1 MPVNDKL
8 KRLGVGRTTK
18 RFVGKSPVD
27 KVVTETI
34 EKTPVKRLSEVEQFK
49 KELDNISKRAELIK
63 AAEDEMERIEEE
75 RQHKKRVDFIN
86 KTLTTPFSQGKEV
99 DFESVKQKSVDEYLP
114 KINIPEQID
123 YPEPFESE
131 PALNRELSE
140 FKTKINEHLRK
151 MGFAGSGGGGAEKLA
166 DLTDINSSA
175 LVDGKFLKFQS
186 STGQFVGSDPTTDP
200 DNVLLEDG
208 TGSLVLD
215 TSDDDGD
222 DIVYEDGTG
231 DFLLVLASHGIELKD
246 HFTFSN

>member
-140 FKTKINEHLRK
+140 FKIKINEHLRK

>member
-86 KTLTTPFSQGKEV
+86 KTLTTPFTQGKEV
-99 DFESVKQKSVDEYLP
+99 DFESVKQKTVEEYLP

-140 FKTKINEHLRK
+140 FKIKINEHLRK

>member
-49 KELDNISKRAELIK
+49 KELDNIAKRAGLIK

-86 KTLTTPFSQGKEV
+86 KTLTTPFTQGKEV
-99 DFESVKQKSVDEYLP
+99 DFESVKQKTVEEYLP

>member
-1 MPVNDKL
+1 
-8 KRLGVGRTTK
+8 
-18 RFVGKSPVD
+18 
-27 KVVTETI
+27 
-34 EKTPVKRLSEVEQFK
+34 
-49 KELDNISKRAELIK
+49 
-63 AAEDEMERIEEE
+63 
-75 RQHKKRVDFIN
+75 
-86 KTLTTPFSQGKEV
+86 
-99 DFESVKQKSVDEYLP
+99 
-114 KINIPEQID
+114 
-123 YPEPFESE
+123 
-131 PALNRELSE
+131 
-140 FKTKINEHLRK
+140 

-231 DFLLVLASHGIELKD
+231 DIHLVLA
-246 HFTFSN
+246 

>member
-86 KTLTTPFSQGKEV
+86 KTLTTPFTQGKEV
-99 DFESVKQKSVDEYLP
+99 DFESVKQKTVEEYLP

>member
-49 KELDNISKRAELIK
+49 KELDNIAKRAELIK

-86 KTLTTPFSQGKEV
+86 KTLTTPFTQGKEV
-99 DFESVKQKSVDEYLP
+99 DFESVKQKTVEEYLP

-166 DLTDINSSA
+166 DLTD
-175 LVDGKFLKFQS
+175 VDGSAKVNGRFLKYEAS
-186 STGQFVGSDPTTDP
+186 SGQFVGDAGPQP
-200 DNVLLEDG
+200 DNLLLEDG
-208 TGSLVLD
+208 TGGLVLD
-215 TSDDDGD
+215 TSDDAGD
-222 DIVYEDGTG
+222 NLLYEDGTG

>member
-49 KELDNISKRAELIK
+49 KELDNISKKAELIK

-140 FKTKINEHLRK
+140 FKKKINEHLRK

-166 DLTDINSSA
+166 DLTDVDAGTA
-175 LVDGKFLKFQS
+175 LVNGRFLKYEASSGKFIGDDGPQ
-186 STGQFVGSDPTTDP
+186 P
-200 DNVLLEDG
+200 DNFLLEDG

>member
-86 KTLTTPFSQGKEV
+86 KTLTTPFTQGKEV

>member
-49 KELDNISKRAELIK
+49 KELDNISKKAELIK